1 MASFDEQVEFTR
13 KYAQLAIDQHIKY
26 GIPASVTLAQMA
38 VESSWDK
45 SGLAER
51 ANNCF
56 GVTAGNSWKGPT
68 VKEYDDNRWKDFRV
82 YNSKEDSIEDHSR
95 VLLGSNYMR
104 YCAHLSS
111 TDHLGWIKGIKAA
124 GYATAPD
131 YVSSIENVIKSNG
144 FEKLDQMALEQ
155 AAQQGVRIGYMRG
168 RQNEYK
174 SSSVS
179 SNISKEKKYILS
191 FMPGT
196 FSLPMNTNNMI
207 VTSERGE
214 RNLGLKGASRNHK
227 GIDIKADN
235 ALLFATEDN
244 GRVIQAG
251 FSGKGGNT
259 VSIEYDRP
267 DNSKVVVTYMHL
279 SKIQVKQG
287 DMVNGHQQ
295 IGVSGATGNVTGPH
309 LHFQTDYIDSQ
320 GNKRN
325 LDSAAYLAEISLRT
339 NIPVR
344 AISEK
349 SKVDLVASYKSDM
362 AILPSSAQSSI
373 ADRINERGYDS
384 DEERRRRENQQEGG
398 IDSTGDL
405 LADLIAPLLKSAISL
420 AIQLGSM
427 DEGESI
433 SKEEADRQAEKE
445 VSGDNSIKTVD
456 AYHSDRELATVDV
469 NKLAQSSSAIYE
481 SEVAAEQQ
489 KQNQLRIG

>member
-111 TDHLGWIKGIKAA
+111 TDHL
-124 GYATAPD
+124 APD

-287 DMVNGHQQ
+287 DIVNGHQQ

-362 AILPSSAQSSI
+362 AILPSSAQLSI

-420 AIQLGSM
+420 AIQLSSM
-427 DEGESI
+427 DEEEAI

-489 KQNQLRIG
+489 KQNQLKIG

>member
-1 MASFDEQVEFTR
+1 
-13 KYAQLAIDQHIKY
+13 
-26 GIPASVTLAQMA
+26 
-38 VESSWDK
+38 
-45 SGLAER
+45 
-51 ANNCF
+51 
-56 GVTAGNSWKGPT
+56 
-68 VKEYDDNRWKDFRV
+68 
-82 YNSKEDSIEDHSR
+82 
-95 VLLGSNYMR
+95 
-104 YCAHLSS
+104 
-111 TDHLGWIKGIKAA
+111 
-124 GYATAPD
+124 
-131 YVSSIENVIKSNG
+131 
-144 FEKLDQMALEQ
+144 MALEQ
-155 AAQQGVRIGYMRG
+155 AAQQGVQIGYMRG

-179 SNISKEKKYILS
+179 SNISKDKKYILS

-235 ALLFATEDN
+235 APLFATEDN

-279 SKIQVKQG
+279 SKIQVKEG
-287 DMVNGHQQ
+287 DIVNGHQQ

-320 GNKRN
+320 GNKKN

-349 SKVDLVASYKSDM
+349 SKVDLVASYKSEM
-362 AILPSSAQSSI
+362 AILPSSTQLSI
-373 ADRINERGYDS
+373 ADRINENGYDT
-384 DEERRRRENQQEGG
+384 DEERRRRENQQDGSQE
-398 IDSTGDL
+398 STGDL

-420 AIQLGSM
+420 AIRLSSLDEQGSV
-427 DEGESI
+427 
-433 SKEEADRQAEKE
+433 SKEDADLQAEKE
-445 VSGDNSIKTVD
+445 VMGEKASIKVE
-456 AYHSDRELATVDV
+456 AYHSDRELAAVDV
-469 NKLAQSSSAIYE
+469 NKLSQTSSAIYE
-481 SEVAAEQQ
+481 SEIAVEKQQ
-489 KQNQLRIG
+489 QNQIKMS